1 MEASSHEHN
10 LLKRFLLENYRVGSQ
25 LYAYSLLFEF
35 EQFLS
40 DIVKGINMASTIE
53 GLLPERLLLN
63 EQRNRA
69 GAIYC
74 MSSDK
79 LLLFHAHQMR
89 EAEHEYKE
97 IETVLLEVNLVVGT
111 EDQKYLCQHP
121 MDTINLQNGS
131 HKLQVIS

>member
-10 LLKRFLLENYRVGSQ
+10 LLKHFLLENYRVGSQ

-40 DIVKGINMASTIE
+40 DIGKGINMASTIE

-63 EQRNRA
+63 EQQNMA

-97 IETVLLEVNLVVGT
+97 LIGLNLKLWGEATKTMIRLVS
-111 EDQKYLCQHP
+111 EE
-121 MDTINLQNGS
+121 INRS
-131 HKLQVIS
+131 